1 MQRGVREGC
10 IASLRA
16 MLNRPLQG
24 GRAAL
29 LRELRGMAPF
39 VSGEASQGSPT
50 TVFGA

>member
-39 VSGEASQGSPT
+39 VRGETSQGAPT